1 MMTGAGDGVPDVSL
15 GGAIDSFPSLN
26 LIVTYC
32 TEPIEFV
39 RPTYHCTVAFTGIS
53 GLSLG

>member
-1 MMTGAGDGVPDVSL
+1 L

-26 LIVTYC
+26 LMITYC

-39 RPTYHCTVAFTGIS
+39 RPTYHCTVVFTVIS